1 VVVAEGYDAGG
12 GRATHAEPQ
21 GRQARCR
28 QPIRRLAGLR
38 LALALAPV
46 ALAAP
51 AVAEA
56 GALALTPDLPYTFD
70 FRHNAQGLSDLVARL
85 RAGCPLGAPVDRWL
99 AT

>member
-1 VVVAEGYDAGG
+1 LLD
-12 GRATHAEPQ
+12 Q
-21 GRQARCR
+21 GDVQLLQRRQEADTF
-28 QPIRRLAGLR
+28 GLGPT
-38 LALALAPV
+38 LIDIDDPPHL
-46 ALAAP
+46 
-51 AVAEA
+51 VAEA